1 MLREH
6 IQFAFEDIDYRAAA
20 LRQWFSARLRHA
32 PSASVLVNGSPKTGT
47 TWMRNLF
54 ISLPGYRLQGNVG
67 SNIKRYLN
75 ASPGDVFHGHHFHS
89 TELQAYLDTA
99 GIRRILMLRDPRDQ
113 TVSRMFHVRRDEGH
127 PWHKQFLGLD
137 DDEALLACIEGRDDN
152 ALPGVRAM
160 AEISESWQAGDPA
173 AIVVRYEDLLEDP
186 ERIMAKVFDKMGI
199 PVTARLVRAIVTR
212 NRFRRQTVGR
222 RFFQKSRE
230 SGEADAGS
238 HYRKGISGD
247 WKNYFQPQH
256 KQRFKQLAGEIL
268 IAWGYETDLDW

>member
-1 MLREH
+1 
-6 IQFAFEDIDYRAAA
+6 
-20 LRQWFSARLRHA
+20 
-32 PSASVLVNGSPKTGT
+32 
-47 TWMRNLF
+47 
-54 ISLPGYRLQGNVG
+54 
-67 SNIKRYLN
+67 
-75 ASPGDVFHGHHFHS
+75 VFHGHHFHS

-173 AIVVRYEDLLEDP
+173 AIIVRYEDLLEDP